1 MIAHRRGRWPVRL
14 VLMAMLAGWGAQ
26 PPSAETDRESAD
38 GIPADARIERLRE
51 AIEREREALER
62 ERETRRSIEEELGRM
77 RDELERTR
85 ERLEE
90 LEREANP
97 DAEPGTE

>member
-1 MIAHRRGRWPVRL
+1 MARRGWRWPVLLALLAALAAGL
-14 VLMAMLAGWGAQ
+14 VQ
-26 PPSAETDRESAD
+26 PLSAD
-38 GIPADARIERLRE
+38 TEGEAAQEVPTDARIERLRE
-51 AIEREREALER
+51 AIEREREALEDD
-62 ERETRRSIEEELGRM
+62 RETRRSMEEELGRA

-97 DAEPGTE
+97 DAGAGD